1 MTAEPTADHHHCPCV
16 ERLRAQNKASS
27 DEWTK
32 RTAQQTSELAGLKHL
47 MEEAYRY
54 HRKGK
59 NIGISAYG
67 QAYGQAA
74 LAEALRLADDA
85 EAELEVIRAQWL
97 IERRARLVAEDRLA
111 KIREADQLKG
121 APG

>member
-54 HRKGK
+54 HRKG
-59 NIGISAYG
+59 NIGIST
-67 QAYGQAA
+67 YGQAA

-97 IERRARLVAEDRLA
+97 IERRARLVAEDQLA